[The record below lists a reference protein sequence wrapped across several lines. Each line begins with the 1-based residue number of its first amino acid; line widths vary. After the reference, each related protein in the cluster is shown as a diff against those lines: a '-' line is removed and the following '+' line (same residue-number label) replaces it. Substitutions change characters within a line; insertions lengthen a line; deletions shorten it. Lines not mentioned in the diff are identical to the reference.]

1 MFAWRFEKYL
11 MTPFIQIHTTTPK
24 KNEAIKIAE
33 ALAKRRLS
41 ACTQIIGPVES
52 VFRWKGK
59 LVREKEWLC
68 LIKTKKSLYK
78 KVESEIR
85 KIHPYKLP
93 EIIAVPIVAGSKE
106 YLAWIEKETK

>member
-1 MFAWRFEKYL
+1 
-11 MTPFIQIHTTTPK
+11 MTPFIQIQTTTPK

-68 LIKTKKSLYK
+68 LIKTKKSLYQ
-78 KVESEIR
+78 KVEREIK
-85 KIHPYKLP
+85 KIHLYDLP
-93 EIIAVPIVAGSKE
+93 EIIATPIISGSKG
-106 YLAWIEKETK
+106 YLNWIKKEV